1 MVCIVKPF
9 EMIFRSA
16 SIAIVSPN
24 ELTRTVEM
32 GRLSQIICGGKD
44 DCLDGR
50 SNREN
55 RYLKRR
61 R

>member
-1 MVCIVKPF
+1 VKNLGG
-9 EMIFRSA
+9 MIFRSA

-24 ELTRTVEM
+24 ELTRTGEK
-32 GRLSQIICGGKD
+32 GRLSQIIYGSKD
-44 DCLDGR
+44 DFLDRR

-61 R
+61 G

>member
-32 GRLSQIICGGKD
+32 GRLSQIICGSKND
-44 DCLDGR
+44 FLDRR

-55 RYLKRR
+55 RYLERR
-61 R
+61 G